1 MITKE
6 YLKMSD
12 VFDDASQE
20 YIEQLLYSG
29 FMSKDSCELMAHAV
43 SSHDELVAEVERLRE
58 FERDAMRYRFILD
71 NCTTQQADSHGPIF
85 VMTIRRKNN
94 LFNVGLSIDEAMKT
108 SR

>member
-6 YLKMSD
+6 YLKIAD

-43 SSHDELVAEVERLRE
+43 SSHDKLVAEVERLRGE
-58 FERDAMRYRFILD
+58 LSVVSSVLNEVDRVISERIKNGAYNLD
-71 NCTTQQADSHGPIF
+71 DISAEVSYALELLNRSKD
-85 VMTIRRKNN
+85 
-94 LFNVGLSIDEAMKT
+94 
-108 SR
+108 